1 MYAYVF
7 KFDSSN
13 KTSKSK
19 FCMYFFVCAHAC
31 PSAGTWVKVVTHG
44 PEEEGNQ
51 LLHIHTMTGLCLH
64 CIEIEAHVKG

>member
-1 MYAYVF
+1 
-7 KFDSSN
+7 
-13 KTSKSK
+13 
-19 FCMYFFVCAHAC
+19 MYFFVCAHAC